1 MTILR
6 LFYPLIL
13 SVLLLAADEAQNDS
27 NATSPN
33 FLDKTIF
40 SVGGRVHIS
49 TIFTSDQSSYFAG
62 KIALDSKEKEE
73 DIYANARES
82 RLWTKTRTPTEQGI
96 LRTTLEIDFLGTKDG
111 KADKN
116 DYYPRL
122 RHAFVELGSF
132 GFGQTN
138 STFNSVSALDTI
150 SYPMDD
156 TFVRQSLLR
165 YTYDKDMFAFDISLE
180 DPKTTLLDSSSS
192 KIITKDDLLFDL
204 VMRARYYPLWGEVGI
219 AFLSRKIT
227 HNSSIHDTKDS
238 KYGYGINL
246 SGRLKTF
253 AMDDIRFNIHY
264 GEGSGRY
271 IAYGAFSEGV
281 IDSDGDI
288 SLTPLYG
295 GHLGYRH
302 WWSPK
307 LRSTIAF
314 SYVGADNNLD
324 VLQTGLDKVT
334 KESYGTQ
341 ANLLWVPV
349 KNLLT
354 GLEYA
359 WAKREVES
367 KESGSTNFLNLI
379 LRYDF

>member
-6 LFYPLIL
+6 PLYYT
-13 SVLLLAADEAQNDS
+13 LLLTAVLFGDVEDKNT
-27 NATSPN
+27 TSETITYE
-33 FLDKTIF
+33 TIF

-49 TIFTSDQSSYFAG
+49 TIYTSDQSSYFAG
-62 KIALDSKEKEE
+62 KIALESREKGE

-82 RLWTKTRTPTEQGI
+82 RLWTKTRTPTEYGI
-96 LRTTLEIDFLGTKDG
+96 LHTTLEIDFLGTRDG
-111 KADKN
+111 TADKN

-122 RHAFVELGSF
+122 RHAFIELGSF
-132 GFGQTN
+132 GLGQTN

-156 TFVRQSLLR
+156 TFVRQSLIR
-165 YTYDKDMFAFDISLE
+165 YTYDNKSFAFDISAE

-192 KIITKDDLLFDL
+192 KVITKDDLLFDL
-204 VMRARYYPLWGEVGI
+204 VMRARYYPFWGEAGI
-219 AFLSRKIT
+219 AFLSRIIT
-227 HNSSIHDTKDS
+227 HNSSAYETKDS
-238 KYGYGINL
+238 KYGYGVNF
-246 SGRLKTF
+246 SGRIKIFDL
-253 AMDDIRFNIHY
+253 DDIRFNLHY

-281 IDSDGDI
+281 IDSNGNI
-288 SLTPLYG
+288 SLTPVYG

-302 WWSPK
+302 WWSGK

-314 SYVGADNNLD
+314 SYVGADNDLNI
-324 VLQTGLDKVT
+324 LQTGLDKVT

-341 ANLLWVPV
+341 INLLWVPV

-354 GLEYA
+354 GVEYA
-359 WAKREVES
+359 WARREVES
-367 KESGSTNFLNLI
+367 KENGSTTLLNLI